1 MIHSLET
8 PWSTGTAW
16 PPPCYVTAINDLVIE
31 YLQWSS
37 LVKWNS
43 IDVSHLCTPYTL
55 ICSFRDDDYS
65 KCAIVIFT
73 APQTRGQI
81 SINNAQSTRW
91 SLHVQLSAVQ
101 NNIQTHLTQNF
112 NLLDIFCVVRKCCG
126 CRHWW
131 RNVIIKKL
139 KSWTEEPAPR
149 WILLSMN

>member
-1 MIHSLET
+1 MIHGYSMT
-8 PWSTGTAW
+8 PAMLCYSNQWPRYWILTMKLISQMEFNRCEPLMHTVYLDMFFSWWWLLKMCHCHLYCSSSCTA
-16 PPPCYVTAINDLVIE
+16 AI
-31 YLQWSS
+31 
-37 LVKWNS
+37 
-43 IDVSHLCTPYTL
+43 
-55 ICSFRDDDYS
+55 R
-65 KCAIVIFT
+65 
-73 APQTRGQI
+73 TRGQI